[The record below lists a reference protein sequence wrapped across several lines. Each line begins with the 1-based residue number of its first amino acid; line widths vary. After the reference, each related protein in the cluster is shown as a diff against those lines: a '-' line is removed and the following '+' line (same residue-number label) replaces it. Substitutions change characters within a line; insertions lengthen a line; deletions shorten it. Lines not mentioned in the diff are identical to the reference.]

1 MQVHSTLRHITK
13 IVNNKVINNN
23 TNHDSIRL
31 HINTI
36 VHDINNI
43 INNALSSIKQQQ

>member
-1 MQVHSTLRHITK
+1 M
-13 IVNNKVINNN
+13 INNN
-23 TNHDSIRL
+23 TNHDSIKL

-36 VHDINNI
+36 ANEINNI